1 MAVAQPVFYLFIYVV
16 FSVISDAESSTW
28 PTVNVFVEYKV
39 FLKVKLLETASSS
52 EYTLLCQ
59 DPVLHSIGDTNGRLC
74 LQWV

>member
-16 FSVISDAESSTW
+16 FSVIPDAESSTW
-28 PTVNVFVEYKV
+28 PTVDVFVEYKV

-52 EYTLLCQ
+52 GYTSCVRT
-59 DPVLHSIGDTNGRLC
+59 PGSIASVTRMGRLC